1 MSKNVPKDTELWAKI
16 QEMAKTTF
24 REHPTAYSNAWAVR
38 RYAKLGGEWET
49 EGGDLDDLFREGWV
63 DVVALLKDGKV
74 VQCGKGDKGKA
85 CRPTKRINKET
96 PITLQE
102 LLELHSVKNILKF
115 AERKANNMELKAQW
129 RELQFK

>member
-1 MSKNVPKDTELWAKI
+1 MSKNVPKDRELWAKV

-49 EGGDLDDLFREGWV
+49 EGGDLDEWFESNWI

-74 VQCGKGDKGKA
+74 VQCGEGEGGKA
-85 CRPTKRINKET
+85 CRPIKRLNKST

-102 LLELHSVKNILKF
+102 LLELHSVKEILKF
-115 AERKANNMELKAQW
+115 AERKANNMELNAFWK
-129 RELQFK
+129 ELEFK